1 MCSAL
6 LTLQP
11 LALTRREGKEVGTP
25 PAPDP
30 TRPPL
35 PGSGLS
41 PSLCPQTGTLSFLG
55 ALPTDWPKRA
65 SGALALMWI
74 FFQITQCG
82 HAWEPDF
89 KDLPHIM
96 PLLSVKPSHH
106 CTQRRGPRPTPD
118 PRREKL
124 MWLHGCVARDPE
136 FRVPSSH
143 LQPQLSLMLCCHRLV
158 NF

>member
-1 MCSAL
+1 MLENTLEISIGL
-6 LTLQP
+6 L
-11 LALTRREGKEVGTP
+11 
-25 PAPDP
+25 
-30 TRPPL
+30 
-35 PGSGLS
+35 LS
-41 PSLCPQTGTLSFLG
+41 IWKTYSDHMMTII
-55 ALPTDWPKRA
+55 
-65 SGALALMWI
+65 LALMWI

-106 CTQRRGPRPTPD
+106 CTQRRGPRPIPG
-118 PRREKL
+118 PHREKL
-124 MWLHGCVARDPE
+124 RWLHGCVAWDPE

-143 LQPQLSLMLCCHRLV
+143 LQPQLSLMLCCRRLD